1 MMRANDKAGMKKSM
15 EPSVI
20 KAAKMLMAEHGS
32 GAKFEPFAAA
42 FGIATVADA
51 YEVQRHYVRLQTQ
64 ARNTGPVGY
73 KIGLTSKRMQDMCGI
88 DSPIAGVVLA
98 DGVHASGAN
107 LKASAYG
114 RVGVEFEI
122 AVRLK
127 RDLVPSGDVP
137 TLADVAAAVDAVC
150 PAIEIVDDRSADY
163 RALDVLSL
171 IADNSWNAGIALGE
185 FVRDWPDLAT
195 IEGIV
200 STDGE
205 AVDRGSGGDVL
216 GHPFHPVA
224 WLAMHLARQGD
235 RLRAGDI
242 VMTGSLVTTKFP
254 DRPLAY
260 RFDLAGLGAV
270 ALTIGS

>member
-1 MMRANDKAGMKKSM
+1 M
-15 EPSVI
+15 
-20 KAAKMLMAEHGS
+20 
-32 GAKFEPFAAA
+32 
-42 FGIATVADA
+42 
-51 YEVQRHYVRLQTQ
+51 
-64 ARNTGPVGY
+64 
-73 KIGLTSKRMQDMCGI
+73 
-88 DSPIAGVVLA
+88 
-98 DGVHASGAN
+98 
-107 LKASAYG
+107 
-114 RVGVEFEI
+114 EFEI

-171 IADNSWNAGIALGE
+171 IADNSWNAGIVLGE

-200 STDGE
+200 STDGK

-224 WLAMHLARQGD
+224 H
-235 RLRAGDI
+235 
-242 VMTGSLVTTKFP
+242 
-254 DRPLAY
+254 
-260 RFDLAGLGAV
+260 GLPRISRGKETDCAPE
-270 ALTIGS
+270 TSS